1 MFSKIVLF
9 VFFFISSAVADEML
23 SSYINITS
31 NTKDTTIFLD
41 NKKIGNTPISLY
53 ELTPNKTYL
62 VKAVADKKY
71 YKKDLYKLVT
81 VLNNNIPTIN
91 FEFEKAKAKVFFV
104 GVAAEL
110 YINGNYIT
118 KLQDDNRVH
127 ELDADKN
134 ATIKLIDKEKRV
146 TLYKKLEANQS
157 YKIKYQLIN
166 IPKDIRIY
174 TTTINK
180 LMWEDTQHAKN
191 TPLTWEEGRDYCKL
205 LRIGEFENW
214 RLPTIEELDFLY
226 TKHNDKIYNGF
237 SESFYWSQTT
247 TQSDSKIW
255 QYSEVKEFTTGKKRK
270 PVVEIDTGVVRCV
283 RDITPDEYKN
293 YTITQ
298 NTQKKDQN
306 ETNKTIERY
315 DENLTKNLERFML
328 K

>member
-1 MFSKIVLF
+1 MYFKIVLF
-9 VFFFISSAVADEML
+9 FSLFISSLTANEIL
-23 SSYINITS
+23 SSYLNITS
-31 NTKDTTIFLD
+31 NVKDTTIFLD

-71 YKKDLYKLVT
+71 YKKDLYKFVT

-104 GVAAEL
+104 GVTAEL
-110 YINGNYIT
+110 YINGDYIT

-134 ATIKLIDKEKRV
+134 ATIKLVDKEKRV
-146 TLYKKLEANQS
+146 TLYKKLETNQS

-174 TTTINK
+174 TTTIND
-180 LMWEDTQHAKN
+180 LMWEDTKHAKN
-191 TPLTWEEGRDYCKL
+191 TPLTWEEATDYCNF
-205 LRIGEFENW
+205 LRIGEFEDW

-270 PVVEIDTGVVRCV
+270 PVVEIDTGIVRCV
-283 RDITPDEYKN
+283 RDVTPEQNIKDTN
-293 YTITQ
+293 RTQ
-298 NTQKKDQN
+298 NIVTVLN
-306 ETNKTIERY
+306 ETNQTVETY